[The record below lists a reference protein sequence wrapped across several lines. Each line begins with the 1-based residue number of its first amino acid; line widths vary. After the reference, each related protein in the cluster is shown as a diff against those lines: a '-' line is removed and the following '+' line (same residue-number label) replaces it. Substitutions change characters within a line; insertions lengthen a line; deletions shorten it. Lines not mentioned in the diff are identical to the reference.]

1 MPYARLSEQTTRPH
15 RIKLHDFTGVKRFWR
30 YIFSNVD
37 DIETEDGLFTVVG
50 DCLYDNKVVR
60 VDRNSVRS
68 PTTLAK
74 TVVHETIHATLGPRF
89 PEKTVLRLEAN
100 IMRALSHYV
109 EFKEKQ

>member
-1 MPYARLSEQTTRPH
+1 MLSEQAKRPH